1 MYLAGLMLRGCG
13 MGDRRRARGFARA
26 LRATALLLCATT
38 LCLLSLLRASVAYA
52 AGSDLKGD
60 LTNRYN
66 VVIVTDASGSMS
78 RTDPDNLRGAAIARF
93 VALLAQEGNRVGAV
107 AFGEGIPLQSD
118 LRDLTSV
125 QSRQEFVQRMD
136 KVALEDWTNIGE
148 GLRAAIGMLD
158 SQRDTSLPS
167 IILLLSDGNTDM
179 PSDEARQASLQT
191 KAQAIEAA
199 RGAGYKIYAVSLNAN
214 GEADSNE
221 LRQVAS
227 ATGGEFREVTSAS
240 DLQDVYDLYYSLV
253 FSAKA
258 DQGSDVV
265 IPDSGIVSGAFDVA
279 SIGVEEANV
288 LITGTPTD
296 YSFTRPDGTSVTRD
310 QLAGSTFSTEALTA
324 VKVREPLAGTW
335 RYTVR
340 GVPKD
345 HVRVDIVRNTDVSV
359 RLESSASGSKLSA
372 GDSVDF
378 TATILESG
386 RPVKPE
392 VYGGF
397 SGELVIEGAGGSK
410 QALAL
415 TAGEGG
421 FALTVP
427 FPDRG
432 SFAVHATASG
442 EGYELS
448 TQTLS
453 LNVGNSAPVPGEAIQ
468 ATVNL
473 WPFIDNTA
481 TIDLTP
487 GATDTEDGE
496 LSYEVESS
504 AFMPDEYKIDGS
516 KLVLSGYSLPEGSFT
531 VRATD
536 SDGAS
541 CTFDVHVK
549 TVNIGLITCVVIL
562 GAILLALVVAGVLLR
577 ILLNKRFYGTCYVRP
592 MDNESSEYQKEASL
606 EGSRGRI
613 KLALFGVETYG
624 IDPQAYFQAS
634 GKDYVTFVSKV
645 PVYSGGH
652 MQRKVRVGGNGYEV
666 PIAVDEKGQKGVVV
680 RFKSELSRSR

>member
-1 MYLAGLMLRGCG
+1 M
-13 MGDRRRARGFARA
+13 
-26 LRATALLLCATT
+26 
-38 LCLLSLLRASVAYA
+38 
-52 AGSDLKGD
+52 
-60 LTNRYN
+60 
-66 VVIVTDASGSMS
+66 
-78 RTDPDNLRGAAIARF
+78 
-93 VALLAQEGNRVGAV
+93 
-107 AFGEGIPLQSD
+107 
-118 LRDLTSV
+118 
-125 QSRQEFVQRMD
+125 
-136 KVALEDWTNIGE
+136 
-148 GLRAAIGMLD
+148 
-158 SQRDTSLPS
+158 
-167 IILLLSDGNTDM
+167 
-179 PSDEARQASLQT
+179 
-191 KAQAIEAA
+191 
-199 RGAGYKIYAVSLNAN
+199 
-214 GEADSNE
+214 
-221 LRQVAS
+221 
-227 ATGGEFREVTSAS
+227 
-240 DLQDVYDLYYSLV
+240 
-253 FSAKA
+253 
-258 DQGSDVV
+258 
-265 IPDSGIVSGAFDVA
+265 
-279 SIGVEEANV
+279 
-288 LITGTPTD
+288 
-296 YSFTRPDGTSVTRD
+296 
-310 QLAGSTFSTEALTA
+310 
-324 VKVREPLAGTW
+324 
-335 RYTVR
+335 
-340 GVPKD
+340 
-345 HVRVDIVRNTDVSV
+345 
-359 RLESSASGSKLSA
+359 
-372 GDSVDF
+372 
-378 TATILESG
+378 
-386 RPVKPE
+386 
-392 VYGGF
+392 
-397 SGELVIEGAGGSK
+397 
-410 QALAL
+410 
-415 TAGEGG
+415 
-421 FALTVP
+421 
-427 FPDRG
+427 
-432 SFAVHATASG
+432 
-442 EGYELS
+442 
-448 TQTLS
+448 
-453 LNVGNSAPVPGEAIQ
+453 GNSAPVPGETIQ

-652 MQRKVRVGGNGYEV
+652 MQRKVRIGGNGYEV